1 MILEA
6 VSSNKK
12 SLILIDFIGVS
23 ALLPT
28 HICTFLYICAK
39 CESLNHFL
47 GAAAVAV
54 LLLIFFYYNY
64 LFKINIAFYFS
75 ENVVRLKVNVYLS
88 FYVFNQSI
96 QNWTIGNGQMF
107 ISNTMWPVLLSYLH
121 YWLACKSSYF
131 QCKIINFGN
140 KVVLYL

>member
-47 GAAAVAV
+47 GAATVAA
-54 LLLIFFYYNY
+54 LMIFLYYNY
-64 LFKINIAFYFS
+64 LFKIDISFYFS

-96 QNWTIGNGQMF
+96 QNWTIGNGQML

-121 YWLACKSSYF
+121 Y
-131 QCKIINFGN
+131 
-140 KVVLYL
+140 

>member
-1 MILEA
+1 MILLE
-6 VSSNKK
+6 
-12 SLILIDFIGVS
+12 F
-23 ALLPT
+23 LPYCLHT
-28 HICTFLYICAK
+28 YICTFLHIFAK
-39 CESLNHFL
+39 CESLNHFSV

-64 LFKINIAFYFS
+64 LFKINITFYFS

-96 QNWTIGNGQMF
+96 QNWTIGNGQML

>member
-1 MILEA
+1 MILLE
-6 VSSNKK
+6 
-12 SLILIDFIGVS
+12 F
-23 ALLPT
+23 LPYCLHT
-28 HICTFLYICAK
+28 YICTFLHICAK

-96 QNWTIGNGQMF
+96 QNWTIGNGLML

>member
-1 MILEA
+1 MPCGIVHNGGTKTVFMSIRDEINQKH
-6 VSSNKK
+6 NKADDPASHCSINLDK
-12 SLILIDFIGVS
+12 M
-23 ALLPT
+23 
-28 HICTFLYICAK
+28 YIWRK
-39 CESLNHFL
+39 NRRSEHLWL
-47 GAAAVAV
+47 T
-54 LLLIFFYYNY
+54 LWWTDR
-64 LFKINIAFYFS
+64 

-96 QNWTIGNGQMF
+96 QNWTIGNGQML